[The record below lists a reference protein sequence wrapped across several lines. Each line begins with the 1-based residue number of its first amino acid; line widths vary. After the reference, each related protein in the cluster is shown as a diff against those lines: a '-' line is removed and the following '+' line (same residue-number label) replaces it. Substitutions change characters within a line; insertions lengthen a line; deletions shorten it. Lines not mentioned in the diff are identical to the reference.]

1 MTKQDLIEA
10 LVHDAKLLR
19 SSAIK
24 AVEGT
29 IKALSD
35 AIAAGDTI
43 AIRGFASIKV
53 VDVPPRT
60 WNNINT
66 GRQKLLPASRRVKF
80 TPSEELKNRLN
91 QGKLD

>member
-10 LVHDAKLLR
+10 LVHDAMLPR

-24 AVEGT
+24 AVEGV

-35 AIAAGDTI
+35 ALESGEPISL
-43 AIRGFASIKV
+43 RGFASIKV
-53 VDVPPRT
+53 VDVPPRQ

-66 GRQKLLPASRRVKF
+66 GKQELLPASRRVKF
-80 TPSEELKNRLN
+80 IPSEELKNKLN
-91 QGKLD
+91 HGKLD